1 MTRKYYAGTLKDSNP
16 GAIENVFSF
25 EDYSQRKQWLT
36 ENHFPEGQ
44 RVKIGN
50 RIAKKH
56 KQVQVTFENTAKLAG
71 AKIWAWV
78 YDGKADWLTQ
88 RFE

>member
-1 MTRKYYAGTLKDSNP
+1 MRFYAATLIGDEPQAVYK
-16 GAIENVFSF
+16 VFSF
-25 EDYSQRKQWLT
+25 RYRSQRKQWLT

>member
-1 MTRKYYAGTLKDSNP
+1 MTRRYYAATLKGDEIK
-16 GAIENVFSF
+16 AVDTVFSF
-25 EDYSQRKQWLT
+25 DYFSQREQWIT
-36 ENHFPEGQ
+36 ENYFPEGQ
-44 RVKIGN
+44 RVKIDS

-56 KQVQVTFENTAKLAG
+56 EQVKVTFENTAKLCG